1 MGPTP
6 RRIGDRAAPAAG
18 VGWALRLCIG
28 DAPAFVSETWGRRAA
43 IHVAASAPDAQ
54 GLLSLDD
61 VDRILS
67 TMSLRAPMFRL
78 VKAGSSLPEA
88 TYTRAGRT
96 GSKPVAGMADPA
108 RIFELFDQGATI
120 VLQGLHRYW
129 EPVSRLARDLELELG
144 HPCQV
149 NAYVTPPGAAG
160 LALHSDPHDVF
171 VLQTFGQK
179 HWEVH
184 PAPKE
189 PERAPIAALLEPG
202 DCIYMPTGTPH
213 VATTHDA
220 LSGHLTIGVNAVTWR
235 DILTD
240 TWKRL
245 EADPSL
251 DDALPPGWTNYG
263 EALVDQL
270 NDRLVR
276 LGDALGRLDVS
287 DILAARAD
295 AFLSTRLPTVRGA
308 LVERMSVGD
317 LNDRTILRRRQG
329 TICEVRR
336 VDDGLHV
343 LLGDRRLEMPG
354 WLEPAMRRIAS
365 LEVFAVGDLAIELPE
380 SGSRLVL
387 VRRLVREALL
397 AVEG

>member
-1 MGPTP
+1 VTGPP
-6 RRIGDRAAPAAG
+6 PADGA
-18 VGWALRLCIG
+18 GWALRLCTG
-28 DAPAFVSETWGRRAA
+28 DTAAFVSQTWGRRAA
-43 IHVAASAPDAQ
+43 IHVAASASDAKE
-54 GLLSLDD
+54 LLSLDD

-67 TMSLRAPMFRL
+67 TMSLRTPMFRL

-120 VLQGLHRYW
+120 VLQGLHRYL

-171 VLQTFGQK
+171 VLQMFGRK

-202 DCIYMPTGTPH
+202 DCIYMPRGTPH
-213 VATTHDA
+213 VAATHEA

-235 DILTD
+235 DIVTD

-251 DDALPPGWTNYG
+251 DDALPPGWTSHG
-263 EALVDQL
+263 EASIDEL
-270 NDRLVR
+270 NDRLAR
-276 LGDALGRLDVS
+276 LGDSLGGLDLFE
-287 DILAARAD
+287 IFAARAN
-295 AFLSTRLPTVRGA
+295 AFLSTRLPMVRGA
-308 LVERMSVGD
+308 LVDRMSVGD
-317 LNDRTILRRRQG
+317 LNDGTVLRRRLG

-336 VDDGLHV
+336 SYDALHV
-343 LLGDRRLEMPG
+343 LLGDRRLEMPR

-365 LEVFAVGDLAIELPE
+365 LEVFAVGDLAIELPD

-387 VRRLVREALL
+387 TRRLVREALL
-397 AVEG
+397 AVER